1 MEMGNRDM
9 KKIIQK
15 IRKPYDEMMQNRR
28 INKFANAIW
37 KYALRDSLN
46 PKYTK
51 EDAMKLSIA
60 ILWNDADSIK
70 EVLSYTDKNGNRVF
84 PR

>member
-1 MEMGNRDM
+1 M

-15 IRKPYDEMMQNRR
+15 IKKPYDEMMLNRR
-28 INKFANAIW
+28 INKLANAIW
-37 KYALRDSLN
+37 KYALRDSFN

-60 ILWNDADSIK
+60 IHWNDAESTK
-70 EVLSYTDKNGNRVF
+70 EVLAYTDKNGNMVF